1 MSKIKVIVRETVVSH
16 KDFDADE
23 CEIMVGGFRD
33 NSSIKISVVYDNV
46 EIYTG
51 HFNFKSGFAHLNST
65 ETLNEGNDE
74 LEEYL
79 VEQIECGNY

>member
-1 MSKIKVIVRETVVSH
+1 MSKVKVIVRETVVSH

-23 CEIMVGGFRD
+23 CEIIVGGFRD
-33 NSSIKISVVYDNV
+33 DSSIGMSVFYDNV
-46 EIYTG
+46 EIYSG
-51 HFNFKSGFAHLNST
+51 HLNFKSGMAHLTASDD
-65 ETLNEGNDE
+65 LNEENDE

>member
-1 MSKIKVIVRETVVSH
+1 
-16 KDFDADE
+16 
-23 CEIMVGGFRD
+23 
-33 NSSIKISVVYDNV
+33 VVYENV

-51 HFNFKSGFAHLNST
+51 HLNFKSGMAHLNSYDG
-65 ETLNEGNDE
+65 LNEKNDE

>member
-1 MSKIKVIVRETVVSH
+1 MSKVKVIVRETVVSH

-23 CEIMVGGFRD
+23 CEIIVGGFRD
-33 NSSIKISVVYDNV
+33 DSSIGMSVVYDNV
-46 EIYTG
+46 EIYSG
-51 HFNFKSGFAHLNST
+51 HLNFKSGFAHLNSYDG
-65 ETLNEGNDE
+65 LNEENDE

>member
-1 MSKIKVIVRETVVSH
+1 MSKVKVIVRETVVIH

-23 CEIMVGGFRD
+23 CVITAGGFRD
-33 NSSIKISVVYDNV
+33 DSSIEIFVVYENV

-51 HFNFKSGFAHLNST
+51 HLNFKSGFAHLNSYDG
-65 ETLNEGNDE
+65 LNEENDE